1 MGLFISQP
9 LFGNLLPYV
18 PDNQRE
24 IVCSCGFSCFFPKNS
39 YSRISSSNT
48 ACWTWWFAS
57 TRFNHINPTIPARP
71 IYHKC
76 DKTIRG
82 HVFCSFLAL
91 ILRKELQRRIEC
103 KGYHF
108 EWSNIKQDLKALQET
123 AIHENGRS
131 FAIRSECQGV
141 CGKVFQAVGI
151 AVQSTIREI

>member
-1 MGLFISQP
+1 MKIFLEIS
-9 LFGNLLPYV
+9 
-18 PDNQRE
+18 
-24 IVCSCGFSCFFPKNS
+24 PKES
-39 YSRISSSNT
+39 LRDKSILH
-48 ACWTWWFAS
+48 
-57 TRFNHINPTIPARP
+57 TRT

-76 DKTIRG
+76 DETIRG

-91 ILRKELQRRIEC
+91 ILRKELQRRLEG

-131 FAIRSECQGV
+131 LAIRSECQGV

-151 AVQSTIREI
+151 AVPSTIREI